1 MQIVSLKV
9 RNHTIIKSWSSL
21 AARAPFN
28 SYYQHWVRKIGGKT
42 LFSTHDQDFYQT
54 HYIFQLYPS
63 ITFNVRLVGVYWTLD
78 FWAGRRLG
86 ILIRL
91 SLLWNWSGSFLD
103 LRMKLLTFSNC
114 HHHHLKLGFPTLFF
128 FNFSPSRYP
137 RYPRCTDWD
146 LIWHWWSL
154 CDTNVDLL
162 MILILLTLFSIW
174 C

>member
-1 MQIVSLKV
+1 MDLPFIVLTYMQIVSLKV
-9 RNHTIIKSWSSL
+9 RNHTIIKSWSSI

-78 FWAGRRLG
+78 SWAGRRLG

-91 SLLWNWSGSFLD
+91 SLLWNWSGSFLG
-103 LRMKLLTFSNC
+103 LVGPYNTRRGRSAPKL
-114 HHHHLKLGFPTLFF
+114 FPF
-128 FNFSPSRYP
+128 
-137 RYPRCTDWD
+137 
-146 LIWHWWSL
+146 
-154 CDTNVDLL
+154 LL
-162 MILILLTLFSIW
+162 NSWGEWLAQKWTYN
-174 C
+174 